1 MPSEEWVER
10 VYHHK
15 WYAGETISVAIGQGA
30 VTVTPI
36 QLARMVA
43 AVASG
48 GTLVQPH
55 FFKNLPDLKADH
67 FPLSED
73 AVEQVT
79 QGMYGVVNEGGGTG
93 YHLRLQNID
102 FCGKSGTAQLMSYDA
117 ANRIG
122 NKKMDGWFVGFA
134 PRRNPEI
141 VVAAIVQNTM
151 EHGGEAAGPVVRDI
165 VKAYYDKKN
174 AGTQQQPPA
183 ELRRLPLRF
192 GLWSQPSAEPAVK
205 ALAHERSSAH
215 SDFDWALLA
224 IVAAISTIGVLEI
237 YSSTHASAHGRHAV
251 EAAHLDRRRR
261 RGNVPDLAHRLPHS
275 DGPGSRSLHVRPRH
289 STGRSGDRPF
299 PLRRQA
305 LGRAGWRRQFASV
318 RTNEVDYNHSAGAL
332 LCGSAHGPA
341 DAADLVKVAV
351 LTGVPVGLIL
361 IQPDLGTAMVLVP
374 VAVVGAFLAGIE
386 WKHMAVGLVLVAL
399 MIPVGWNMR
408 HHLKPYQQQRI
419 ETFLHPEENP
429 RGAGYQILQ
438 SEIAVGSG
446 GFWGKGFGKGSQNQ
460 LGFVPVRYSDFILA
474 ALAEEQGFIGVCVVL
489 LLYLGLIL
497 RLVDNAQKA
506 KDRAGM
512 YVVMGVTAILG
523 FHVLVNASMVI
534 GYMPVTGIPL
544 PLMSYGGSSTAFVFL
559 ALGLVM
565 NVRMR
570 RFVN

>member
-1 MPSEEWVER
+1 VKDR
-10 VYHHK
+10 
-15 WYAGETISVAIGQGA
+15 
-30 VTVTPI
+30 
-36 QLARMVA
+36 
-43 AVASG
+43 
-48 GTLVQPH
+48 
-55 FFKNLPDLKADH
+55 
-67 FPLSED
+67 
-73 AVEQVT
+73 
-79 QGMYGVVNEGGGTG
+79 
-93 YHLRLQNID
+93 
-102 FCGKSGTAQLMSYDA
+102 
-117 ANRIG
+117 
-122 NKKMDGWFVGFA
+122 
-134 PRRNPEI
+134 PRSR
-141 VVAAIVQNTM
+141 
-151 EHGGEAAGPVVRDI
+151 
-165 VKAYYDKKN
+165 
-174 AGTQQQPPA
+174 
-183 ELRRLPLRF
+183 
-192 GLWSQPSAEPAVK
+192 
-205 ALAHERSSAH
+205 
-215 SDFDWALLA
+215 DFDWVLLA
-224 IVAAISTIGVLEI
+224 IVGAISSMGVLEI
-237 YSSTHASAHGRHAV
+237 YSSTHASGMAGMQWKQLMWIGIGLTGMFLISRIDYHTLMDHAPFLYMFGV
-251 EAAHLDRRRR
+251 AILLVVLAIGQSRFGARRWVDLGGGVNLQVSELMKLIIIIVLARYFTDVHTDR
-261 RGNVPDLAHRLPHS
+261 LTL
-275 DGPGSRSLHVRPRH
+275 
-289 STGRSGDRPF
+289 
-299 PLRRQA
+299 
-305 LGRAGWRRQFASV
+305 
-318 RTNEVDYNHSAGAL
+318 
-332 LCGSAHGPA
+332 
-341 DAADLVKVAV
+341 ADLVKLAL

-386 WKHMAVGLVLVAL
+386 WKHLTVGFLFLLL

-419 ETFLHPEENP
+419 VTFLHPEENP

-474 ALAEEQGFIGVCVVL
+474 ALAEEQGFIGVCLIL

-544 PLMSYGGSSTAFVFL
+544 PLMSYGGSATAFVFM